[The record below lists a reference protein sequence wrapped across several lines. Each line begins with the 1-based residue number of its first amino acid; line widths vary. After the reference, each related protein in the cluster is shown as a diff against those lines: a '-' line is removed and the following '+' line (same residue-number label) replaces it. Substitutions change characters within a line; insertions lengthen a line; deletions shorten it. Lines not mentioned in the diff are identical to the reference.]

1 MQGRT
6 MEKIRVAIHA
16 QDYFTRMGLANCLGG
31 DPQLVEASG
40 DNADVVVIAI
50 ETAEASTMQELQVF
64 RPDTAT
70 PLLLIVGDR
79 WHADIS
85 AAAEWGVR
93 AVLWRRHFSATT
105 FMQAIRAVGSGGGY
119 FPASLQGALIEQIV
133 RTYREVLAPQGLNP
147 SGFTNR
153 EIDVLR
159 LVAEGFDLQQIADK
173 LHYSERTVK
182 NILYQFM
189 KRFGL
194 HNRAHA
200 VSYAI
205 RSGLI

>member
-1 MQGRT
+1 

-16 QDYFTRMGLANCLGG
+16 QDRLTRMGLTNCLGG
-31 DPQLVEASG
+31 DPQLVDTNG
-40 DNADVVVIAI
+40 DNGDNVDIVVIAI
-50 ETAEASTMQELQVF
+50 ETAEASTMKELQLF

-70 PLLLIVGDR
+70 PLLLIVGDQ

-85 AAAEWGVR
+85 AAVEQGVR

-105 FMQAIRAVGSGGGY
+105 FIQALRAVGSGGGY
-119 FPASLQGALIEQIV
+119 FPTSLQGALIEQIV
-133 RTYREVLAPQGLNP
+133 QTYREVLAPQGLNP

-153 EIDVLR
+153 EIDILG
-159 LVAEGFDLQQIADK
+159 LVSEGFDLRQIADK